1 MTTSF
6 SQGAIFYAGE
16 TISCTISFTHSL
28 HETKKSNHHQR
39 AHSFPLL
46 DLSSNFN
53 NRTQP
58 NVINNR
64 QSMTE
69 VDALPLTNSPSR
81 KMSLSSLASSTFSY
95 LTGSTATKDP
105 ELIADAREWK
115 DLSGKSI
122 NHKLS
127 IETYHMIYRICT

>member
-1 MTTSF
+1 
-6 SQGAIFYAGE
+6 
-16 TISCTISFTHSL
+16 
-28 HETKKSNHHQR
+28 
-39 AHSFPLL
+39 
-46 DLSSNFN
+46 
-53 NRTQP
+53 
-58 NVINNR
+58 
-64 QSMTE
+64 MTE

-105 ELIADAREWK
+105 ELTTDAREWK